1 MKIKKKKECV
11 NLLQS
16 PTFLADIITA
26 FIDKLNRFVKGTF
39 AIVRY
44 LIYYSTLA
52 ILFLGGEESN
62 TFLST
67 RIFRI

>member
-1 MKIKKKKECV
+1 MCEFTSES
-11 NLLQS
+11 NLFS
-16 PTFLADIITA
+16 RYNNSS
-26 FIDKLNRFVKGTF
+26 FIGKLNRFVKGTF